1 MNHLFT
7 TALLL
12 LTLLSA
18 HAAIEITP
26 LVDCLCESGGSP
38 QQAFQL
44 AAEGTAGPFIA
55 FQWAGPNGY
64 SSPEQN
70 PTDITA
76 AGDYTVDVTNS
87 FGCTFQYDITIPAC
101 PAPSFSGDKTET
113 CPGQATGSITVMA
126 AGGTPPYT
134 YSWSNGA
141 DTPDI
146 YDLAEGIY
154 YLTVEDRRGCT
165 QTGFFKILSSSL
177 GFTVNAATTPPTCPS
192 SADGAIQLSIQPAGA
207 YTVAWSNGMTGTSLS
222 GLAAGSYTATI
233 TDTNGC
239 SVEKTVALPAP
250 PSMETYLVAV
260 TPTTCPE
267 AADGGAELS
276 VEGNAPP
283 YIINWSDGSSGAA
296 VSGLPAGAYQVTITD
311 GNGCVEEV
319 AGFIPS
325 GPGMAVDA
333 AVTPMACADG
343 PDGAISLSVSGAS
356 GPQAL
361 AYFWS
366 GPSGEISENG
376 PHLTG
381 LPAGQYCA
389 TVTDGVGC
397 SGSGCWV
404 MEAPEVEWPY
414 LEEVTIRAS
423 NSTSNTGSIIYSGRW
438 VETVSGCL
446 FFEGGN
452 TANFTYQILQE
463 MSQGLIELD
472 VLARPNRELS
482 SFSLSV
488 EGYGFFPSPPANAVT
503 TFTIDAL
510 TVQAMIVNNTI
521 DQALNFQGTDMDGR
535 PLLDL
540 LSNNPNRSN
549 CVYPPRLQPDC
560 SWSPTPAVTYAP
572 NGTDGMDRVHLLKKE
587 CISFEYSLSP
597 EIGSIK
603 ITEISG
609 GTGPFTLHWENLN
622 PEATIINNGWLVVNL
637 ESGGEYCLRILDEG
651 TGCTVSGCIKLCK
664 PIEALYDIEIMEP
677 CGYGPA
683 VLNDGSICVRPNA
696 ENLRACLEAGFDSEK
711 SQFFDETRRLF
722 EERTVRYGR
731 KKQRSVIKKMTFAAQ
746 RLASKQALIVDWV
759 EGPQNQDCL
768 ENLGPGDYTFK
779 INDLECG
786 QFKEVTVNLE
796 YALLSSVNL
805 AEATAACPDADNG
818 FLCVEVSGGR
828 PPYTFEW
835 ENGGQE
841 KCAWGLSFGE
851 CHRVTVTDACGQTAA
866 ACFELPMY
874 AGLQIEQAW
883 VSAACDG
890 SYSGSASVTFSGGKA
905 PYVFVW
911 ENLSTGETMTTTA
924 PSADHLGSG
933 SYNLAVI
940 DACGNKVNHSFEI
953 IEVSPPYYVEIAE
966 VTPSCPGAANGSIST
981 SVTPFYQ
988 LNYSWSNGGT
998 GPNISGLEPGTYSV
1012 TVSSSDGCHSVRT
1025 ASVQEIAPDIH
1036 ISETT
1041 AIDNFDCNL
1050 EEGAGQ
1056 INLEVEGEN
1065 TPFTFQWSNGATSQD
1080 ITGLQAQGYFV
1091 TITDARGCFI
1101 EQGFSVAL
1109 IEPVFEIDAEV
1120 TNYCNDTPGSINLSV
1135 AGTGALEPM
1144 SYQWSNGGSGP
1155 FIDNLTAHW
1164 HYVTITNGV
1173 GCEEIMSFQI
1183 KRVVINIGEPSI
1195 RNACLGQ
1202 KTGIIE
1208 LNVTGFGGPF
1218 DYSWSHGE
1226 ESDVVTGLGP
1236 GDYCATV
1243 SSEGCDET
1251 ACYTITEEFM
1261 PPEIVLSSLDNPTI
1275 TDGSGSTAD
1284 GAIAIE
1290 VIAQTEGYSVFWN
1303 NEPGSEAISGLP
1315 SGLFTAFVTDANGCF
1330 NAETYELKYCIEEE
1344 VLHFPQR
1351 IADFQLSVSD
1361 VIPLSEPQSG
1371 DGSIAISATP
1381 QIIEPN
1387 VTEPGNFYYSWTG
1400 LGGFISDQEDI
1411 SGLAEGEYCVTVT
1424 NGCYTHSLCQ
1434 LVAYCGD
1441 VELQASII
1449 QSAHD
1454 PYCFYPGGPD
1464 ITLSPVVSN
1473 PNGEVS
1479 YFWEEQHNHIL
1490 SGVAPR
1496 VSHSRWRAQPPDGLG
1511 TDDYVQLTIRDE
1523 AWCEISDGF
1532 PIRSETGEDWDWK
1545 YFDLSRAEELIAYNY
1560 FQSYITAHPNYAFQN
1575 VNPFIGACKGVVY
1588 CNGQEIDFSQNTTL
1602 GCLNGV
1608 SEIGCASNIAGM
1620 LVKCPLGPTGD
1631 ELYENVE
1638 LVTLID
1644 VEIPVGNQGKCK
1656 KIRYVLFAGEG
1667 GNPFVFSQELDGVF
1681 ECDPNTDFDNDGD
1694 VGEEDGCPTVFNP
1707 GQYDCDQDGIPDAC
1721 DPEPH
1726 EDYRLVPL
1734 AETCQLEIY
1743 CESGG
1748 QPIGLVDAPTY
1759 DFISVNNSEEECE
1772 KQFFCSLNNEFLYSI
1787 PGTEYCKT
1795 TISDGC
1801 IVKTYCSFLDD
1812 ESPGISPE
1820 AVLATDTHYGVDC
1833 ADIQEVTEHCAQAVF
1848 RPSSHQTNEDD
1859 PIAGSMKIIPNPN
1872 RGKFHIEVWEE
1883 KETTVNVEIVSIT
1896 GAVLWRGGWNLVDG
1910 VNKKE
1915 FGQEMGLK
1923 FPAGIYSVAIHGAN
1937 GEARYNRFVISN

>member
-1 MNHLFT
+1 MKHLLLP
-7 TALLL
+7 ALLL
-12 LTLLSA
+12 LPFLSA

-26 LVDCLCESGGSP
+26 LVECLCESGGSP

-44 AAEGTAGPFIA
+44 TAEGTAGPFT
-55 FQWAGPNGY
+55 FRWSREGGGY
-64 SSPEQN
+64 FPSDEQN
-70 PTDITA
+70 PTDISLP
-76 AGDYTVDVTNS
+76 GKYIVDVTNAY
-87 FGCTFQYDITIPAC
+87 GCTFHYEIEIPTCPTPTI
-101 PAPSFSGDKTET
+101 SGTITET
-113 CPGQATGSITVMA
+113 CAGQPTGSIAVEVTGGA
-126 AGGTPPYT
+126 APYT
-134 YSWSNGA
+134 YIWSNGSG
-141 DTPDI
+141 DTPVI
-146 YDLAEGIY
+146 TGLAEGYY
-154 YLTVEDRRGCT
+154 YLTVQDSRDCRETRTYKVLAG
-165 QTGFFKILSSSL
+165 SL
-177 GFTVNAATTPPTCPS
+177 GFTVNAAATPPSCFS
-192 SADGAIQLSIQPAGA
+192 SADGAIQLSMQPAGA
-207 YTVAWSNGMTGTSLS
+207 YTVAWSTGVSGASLS
-222 GLAAGSYTATI
+222 GLAAGTYTATV
-233 TDTNGC
+233 TDAGGC
-239 SVEKTVALPAP
+239 PVEETVVLPAP
-250 PSMETYLVAV
+250 PPLTVLPEVL
-260 TPTTCPE
+260 TPATCPE
-267 AADGGAELS
+267 SADGVAILSADGGT
-276 VEGNAPP
+276 PP
-283 YIINWSDGSSGAA
+283 YSFNWSTGDTGGDIDGLA
-296 VSGLPAGAYQVTITD
+296 AGAYSATATD
-311 GNGCVEEV
+311 ANGCTASTIVN
-319 AGFIPS
+319 IPA
-325 GPGMAVDA
+325 GPGISVQA
-333 AVTPMACADG
+333 ATAPMACAAG
-343 PDGAISLSVSGAS
+343 PDGAVSLSVSGAS
-356 GPQAL
+356 GEL
-361 AYFWS
+361 SYSWS
-366 GPSGEISENG
+366 GPEGPINENSAQ
-376 PHLTG
+376 LTG

-404 MEAPEVEWPY
+404 VEAPEEEWPY

-423 NSTSNTGSIIYSGRW
+423 NSASNTGSIIYSGRW
-438 VETVSGCL
+438 VETSGGCL
-446 FFEGGN
+446 FFQGGN
-452 TANFTYQILQE
+452 TPNFTYQVLQE
-463 MSQGLIELD
+463 MGQGLIELE

-488 EGYGFFPSPPANAVT
+488 AGNDFFPSPPANAVT

-521 DQALNFQGTDMDGR
+521 DQALSFQGKDMDGR

-540 LSNNPNRSN
+540 FSNNPSLAN
-549 CVYPPRLQPDC
+549 CVYSPRLQPDC
-560 SWSPTPAVTYAP
+560 SWLPAPAITYAP
-572 NGTDGMDRVHLLKKE
+572 NGTDGMDLVHLLKKE

-597 EIGSIK
+597 EMGSIK

-883 VSAACDG
+883 ASAACDG

-1208 LNVTGFGGPF
+1208 LNVTGIGGPF

-1226 ESDVVTGLGP
+1226 ESGVVTGLGA
-1236 GDYCATV
+1236 GEYCVTV
-1243 SSEGCDET
+1243 SSGGCDKT

-1400 LGGFISDQEDI
+1400 PGGFISDQEDI

-1464 ITLSPVVSN
+1464 ITLSPVV
-1473 PNGEVS
+1473 
-1479 YFWEEQHNHIL
+1479 
-1490 SGVAPR
+1490 
-1496 VSHSRWRAQPPDGLG
+1496 
-1511 TDDYVQLTIRDE
+1511 
-1523 AWCEISDGF
+1523 
-1532 PIRSETGEDWDWK
+1532 
-1545 YFDLSRAEELIAYNY
+1545 
-1560 FQSYITAHPNYAFQN
+1560 
-1575 VNPFIGACKGVVY
+1575 
-1588 CNGQEIDFSQNTTL
+1588 
-1602 GCLNGV
+1602 
-1608 SEIGCASNIAGM
+1608 
-1620 LVKCPLGPTGD
+1620 
-1631 ELYENVE
+1631 
-1638 LVTLID
+1638 
-1644 VEIPVGNQGKCK
+1644 
-1656 KIRYVLFAGEG
+1656 
-1667 GNPFVFSQELDGVF
+1667 
-1681 ECDPNTDFDNDGD
+1681 
-1694 VGEEDGCPTVFNP
+1694 
-1707 GQYDCDQDGIPDAC
+1707 
-1721 DPEPH
+1721 
-1726 EDYRLVPL
+1726 
-1734 AETCQLEIY
+1734 
-1743 CESGG
+1743 
-1748 QPIGLVDAPTY
+1748 
-1759 DFISVNNSEEECE
+1759 
-1772 KQFFCSLNNEFLYSI
+1772 
-1787 PGTEYCKT
+1787 
-1795 TISDGC
+1795 
-1801 IVKTYCSFLDD
+1801 
-1812 ESPGISPE
+1812 
-1820 AVLATDTHYGVDC
+1820 
-1833 ADIQEVTEHCAQAVF
+1833 
-1848 RPSSHQTNEDD
+1848 
-1859 PIAGSMKIIPNPN
+1859 
-1872 RGKFHIEVWEE
+1872 
-1883 KETTVNVEIVSIT
+1883 
-1896 GAVLWRGGWNLVDG
+1896 
-1910 VNKKE
+1910 
-1915 FGQEMGLK
+1915 
-1923 FPAGIYSVAIHGAN
+1923 
-1937 GEARYNRFVISN
+1937 